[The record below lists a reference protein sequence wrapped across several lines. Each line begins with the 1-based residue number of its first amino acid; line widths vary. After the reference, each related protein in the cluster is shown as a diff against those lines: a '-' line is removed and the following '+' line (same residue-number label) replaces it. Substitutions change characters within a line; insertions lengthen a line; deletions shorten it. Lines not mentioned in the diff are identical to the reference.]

1 MHQETIG
8 TSLPLWCGMAVKQRA
23 LWVGFRS
30 LSLLIPFALAEGCC
44 VFLLCFGG
52 RRGGILLDLGVR
64 FGAGFCFQILLISL
78 KESIVS
84 VFVSWG
90 GMR

>member
-1 MHQETIG
+1 MHQERIG
-8 TSLPLWCGMAVKQRA
+8 TSLPLWCGMAVMQRA

-30 LSLLIPFALAEGCC
+30 LFLLIPFALVESCC

-52 RRGGILLDLGVR
+52 RRGGILLDLGVG
-64 FGAGFCFQILLISL
+64 FGVGFCFRILSISL
-78 KESIVS
+78 KESIVR

-90 GMR
+90 GMQ